1 MPPADER
8 AAESAQRGDHVN
20 IAVQPSAV
28 IPEFDLTGK
37 VAVITGGNRSIG
49 RGSAEALAEAGAA
62 VVIAGRNEADL
73 EQVRSGIAARGGT
86 AVAVRCDVSNAAD
99 VDNLFARALS
109 EFGHVDTCLVNAG
122 VFGKWQSAELMELSE
137 WDTIYD
143 IDLRGAMLTAMAA
156 GKQMIAQGTGGTI
169 VTIASIQ
176 GVVGIK
182 GTVAYTAAK
191 HGVIGMTKGLA
202 LDWAEH
208 GIRVNCIAPA
218 FIERDVEPL
227 QKDPVAVDFV
237 TTRTPLQRWGTPR
250 ELGFCVLFLAS
261 AASSYVTGAVLN
273 VDGGWCA
280 Q

>member
-1 MPPADER
+1 MSVA
-8 AAESAQRGDHVN
+8 STS
-20 IAVQPSAV
+20 SAV
-28 IPEFDLTGK
+28 LPEFDLSGK

-49 RGSAEALAEAGAA
+49 RGSAEVLAEAGAT
-62 VVIAGRNEADL
+62 VVVSGRQTADL
-73 EQVRSGIAARGGT
+73 ERVRDHIADLGGT
-86 AVAVRCDVSNAAD
+86 ALAVPCDVSKKGD
-99 VDNLFARALS
+99 IEGLFARTVA
-109 EFGHVDTCLVNAG
+109 EFGRVDICLVNAG
-122 VFGKWQSAELMELSE
+122 VFGKWQAAELMDLSE

-143 IDLRGAMLTAMAA
+143 VDLRGAMLTAMAA
-156 GKQMIAQGTGGTI
+156 GKQMILQGGGGSI
-169 VTIASIQ
+169 ITIASIQ

-191 HGVIGMTKGLA
+191 HGVVGLTKGLA

-227 QKDPVAVDFV
+227 KSDPVAVEFV

-250 ELGFCVLFLAS
+250 ELGLSVLFLA
-261 AASSYVTGAVLN
+261 APASSYVTGAVLN